1 MGVCIRLHD
10 VNLLVDGLL
19 ARDLLVYLNDFGNAL
34 VVFHFVPS
42 LEVPSIDTN
51 VA

>member
-10 VNLLVDGLL
+10 VNLLVTGFSQGTFLFTSTI
-19 ARDLLVYLNDFGNAL
+19 FGNAL